1 MKCYLTP
8 IQAYLFLQY
17 PKKVKKERNEGKSK
31 PEVLKCKIN
40 FQLIALAI
48 SGVLSAAHNR
58 ANDLECYYQSKF
70 DSEISDT
77 KKCDTS
83 GHHNPICFSLQ
94 LPDNKYERGCIGAEE
109 VMKDYPTEKGCKGE
123 VSEFILTQLKN

>member
-1 MKCYLTP
+1 MKVNRNQKFTEM
-8 IQAYLFLQY
+8 QNKLQ
-17 PKKVKKERNEGKSK
+17 
-31 PEVLKCKIN
+31 L
-40 FQLIALAI
+40 LALAI
-48 SGVLSAAHNR
+48 SGVLSVAHNR
-58 ANDLECYYQSKF
+58 AYDLECYYQSKF

-77 KKCDTS
+77 RKCDTS

-123 VSEFILTQLKN
+123 VSEFIRTQLENQTLQLNKKKVQLNLQYKCLA